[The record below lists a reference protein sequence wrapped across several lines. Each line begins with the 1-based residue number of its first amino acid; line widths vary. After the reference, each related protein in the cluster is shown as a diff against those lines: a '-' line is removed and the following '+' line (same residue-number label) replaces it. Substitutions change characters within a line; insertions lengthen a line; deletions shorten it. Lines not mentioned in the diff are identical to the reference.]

1 MERSL
6 ASKVALLLV
15 AVACVWLDYAVVS
28 GIHRF
33 IWDRQAAD
41 IQDVPIYAAAKQV
54 AYLPSE
60 IVKDSPGERCPEM
73 SFEATDSSYLVQTFY
88 KTTLIGNDRLP
99 KRDWLGDGWFYPPH
113 NPVTFYRKAGG
124 VFQRL
129 IVYTAAGDGQQVPT
143 HTQIWLCV
151 MH

>member
-6 ASKVALLLV
+6 ASKIALLLV

-41 IQDVPIYAAAKQV
+41 IQDMPIHAGVQQV
-54 AYLPSE
+54 S
-60 IVKDSPGERCPEM
+60 
-73 SFEATDSSYLVQTFY
+73 
-88 KTTLIGNDRLP
+88 
-99 KRDWLGDGWFYPPH
+99 
-113 NPVTFYRKAGG
+113 FYRKARG

-129 IVYTAAGDGQQVPT
+129 VVYTAAGDGQQVST
-143 HTQIWLCV
+143 HTQIWLCA